1 MCAAS
6 YLRLGRIAR
15 DLLLSRT
22 VEDLSASEVDC
33 MNSAV
38 VQRARAFLRSR
49 RPRFAASSLS
59 STEARLD
66 HSGDRPYESSTFSV
80 ESILF
85 SLEEGTGSSQP
96 ISEEEE
102 EEYLLLPNL
111 VPCIRKFSVF
121 YP

>member
-1 MCAAS
+1 MRAAS

-33 MNSAV
+33 MNSAD
-38 VQRARAFLRSR
+38 VQRARAFLKSR
-49 RPRFAASSLS
+49 RPGFSASSFS

-66 HSGDRPYESSTFSV
+66 HGGDQPSESSTFSM

-85 SLEEGTGSSQP
+85 SLEEGSSSSRP
-96 ISEEEE
+96 ISDEEE
-102 EEYLLLPNL
+102 EEYLVLPN
-111 VPCIRKFSVF
+111 
-121 YP
+121 